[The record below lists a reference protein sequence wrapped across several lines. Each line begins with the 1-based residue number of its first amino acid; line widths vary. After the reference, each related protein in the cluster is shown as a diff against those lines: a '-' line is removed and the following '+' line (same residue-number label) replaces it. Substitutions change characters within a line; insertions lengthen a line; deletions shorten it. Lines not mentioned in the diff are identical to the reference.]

1 MSEVIPQEEGEIFDV
16 DDVKEELA
24 DDNTP
29 EDITP
34 EQRVLTTTVSYSKLR
49 MISVSGPKTYY
60 ERYIL
65 KEKSAMTDSQILG
78 IAVHKELLEPDSFKD
93 DFITIRKL
101 DKRKT
106 ADKQLFLE
114 TVERATKEKKLIIQ
128 ENALER
134 VQLIAESVRSHPLAK
149 RILDGALTEVE
160 MRWQK
165 TARCKKFEGKE
176 LVEKTTTFNTVAYVD
191 IINPAQH
198 LLSDLKVVDGMFE
211 PHRFRNKAKKEFYHA
226 QSALYL
232 EGAEENGIDASRF
245 KFILASAKKP
255 YDVAVLTANQEFL
268 EHGNQ
273 AQLSATNRLYSC
285 LLNDDWISYPDE
297 IELDYARF

>member
-24 DDNTP
+24 EDTTP

-49 MISVSGPKTYY
+49 MISVAGPKSYY

-65 KEKSAMTDSQILG
+65 KEKSAMTDNQIIG
-78 IAVHKELLEPDSFKD
+78 IAAHKELLEPDTFND
-93 DFITIRKL
+93 DFIVIRKV

-114 TVERATKEKKLIIQ
+114 TVERAAEERKLIIQ

-134 VQLIAESVRSHPLAK
+134 VKLIAESVRAHPLAG
-149 RILDGALTEVE
+149 RILKDALTEVE

-165 TARCKKFEGKE
+165 TAHCKKFEGKE
-176 LVEKTTTFNTVAYVD
+176 LVQKSTVFNTVAYVD
-191 IINPAQH
+191 IINPALG

-211 PHRFRNKAKKEFYHA
+211 PYRFRNKAKKEFYHA

-232 EGAEENGIDASRF
+232 EGAEENGIDATRF

-255 YDVAVLTANQEFL
+255 YDVAVLNANKEFL
-268 EHGNQ
+268 EYGQ
-273 AQLSATNRLYSC
+273 EAQLSATNKLYSC